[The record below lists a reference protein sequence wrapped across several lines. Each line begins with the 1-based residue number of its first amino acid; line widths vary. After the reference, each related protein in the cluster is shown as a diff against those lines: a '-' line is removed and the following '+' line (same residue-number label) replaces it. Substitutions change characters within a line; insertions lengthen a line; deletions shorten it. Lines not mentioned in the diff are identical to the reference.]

1 MFLSENKESIFSK
14 SLNFVYSNYTIIQKM
29 SRKNYKIISS
39 IKIHK
44 LNLYY
49 LIIKIEILIAFIEFF

>member
-29 SRKNYKIISS
+29 SRKIFKITSS
-39 IKIHK
+39 IKIYK

-49 LIIKIEILIAFIEFF
+49 LIIKNEILIAFIEFF

>member
-29 SRKNYKIISS
+29 SRKNFKITSS
-39 IKIHK
+39 IKIYK

-49 LIIKIEILIAFIEFF
+49 LIIKNEILIAFIEFF